1 MTDDSTPPTQPT
13 ASLIMPA
20 VTFETM
26 PVVVAKPPP
35 AGHKKATI
43 AKSQHRAPTGFT
55 PDAAKLF
62 IAKAVHLKGTAA
74 KPFILNVDGAK
85 GHAWGS
91 KLPALVGHAAKL
103 LKSMFP
109 DHEARDDGNKMFQ
122 IFTGVAAA
130 AAAVR
135 VKNAVGAVTHLAWAL
150 NQRTGDDCAKIP
162 GLTANEYLFA
172 TGAQTPFGYT
182 APPWAR
188 EKAIACGVKTA
199 STSQPAEL
207 TNPADAG
214 KASSSDDA
222 GKTLPNDDADETPS
236 TDDTLTTTKGKGK
249 GKAKDQND
257 DGWVDIGSTH
267 EIDNLNRRER
277 AAQDTIDQVDTLGLK
292 RKAVADLESK
302 AKRLK
307 GAHMN
312 EVVDDTTAEIH
323 QHLADQKTLER
334 VEAQILATKLFR
346 KIKELEDLTGQR
358 ATGDYQIDSASN
370 TIGKF
375 DVNKLLSQTS
385 PGQHRGYKASDS
397 FANTAPGKLV
407 AAIKRGD
414 DIDIH
419 LANTWLMSNT
429 TEDYMEGG
437 VRKTKRRPITT
448 VAGLLRVVGAIIKG
462 IRTVN
467 PNLGEHLGKTWQPSI
482 SDAIEMFGDDLTA
495 SLTYTQNSIDHIIR
509 SARDGNP
516 FDCTL
521 DCALAM
527 SVQTRL
533 LSTGHQ
539 FGNRPSA
546 PGQGTGTGKPPPG
559 RSQGPVTW
567 TKEVT
572 DDIKT
577 TPCIRASKQRECVW
591 NNCPFAHP
599 NGKFGKDGKKQ

>member
-1 MTDDSTPPTQPT
+1 
-13 ASLIMPA
+13 MPA
-20 VTFETM
+20 FTFETV
-26 PVVVAKPPP
+26 PVVVAKPPL
-35 AGHKKATI
+35 AGHDKPTI
-43 AKSQHRAPTGFT
+43 AKSQHRAPAGLT
-55 PDAAKLF
+55 PDATKLYT
-62 IAKAVHLKGTAA
+62 AKAVHLKVTAS
-74 KPFILNVDGAK
+74 KPFILNIDGTK
-85 GHAWGS
+85 GPTWSS
-91 KLPALVGHAAKL
+91 KLPALLGHTAKL
-103 LKSMFP
+103 LKSIFP
-109 DHEARDDGNKMFQ
+109 DHEARDDGDKMFK
-122 IFTGVAAA
+122 IFTGVD
-130 AAAVR
+130 VNHGTVK
-135 VKNAVGAVTHLAWAL
+135 VKNAIGAVTHLAWAL

-172 TGAQTPFGYT
+172 TGAKTPFGYT
-182 APPWAR
+182 APSWAR
-188 EKAIACGVKTA
+188 EKAFACAIKTA
-199 STSQPAEL
+199 GSEPAEI
-207 TNPADAG
+207 TDPADAD
-214 KASSSDDA
+214 KASSSDNAD
-222 GKTLPNDDADETPS
+222 KTFSNDDADRTPS
-236 TDDTLTTTKGKGK
+236 IDDTLTTTKGKGK
-249 GKAKDQND
+249 GKAKDQNSTDNTAD
-257 DGWVDIGSTH
+257 DSWVSIGSTK

-277 AAQDTIDQVDTLGLK
+277 AAQDAIDQANALKQK

-307 GAHMN
+307 GDHMDD
-312 EVVDDTTAEIH
+312 VVDDTATEIN

-334 VEAQILATKLFR
+334 VEAQILATKLSR
-346 KIKELEDLTGQR
+346 KIKELEDLTGER
-358 ATGDYQIDSASN
+358 ATGDYQLDAASN

-375 DVNKLLSQTS
+375 DVQKLLSQTS
-385 PGQHRGYKASDS
+385 PGQQRGYKASDS

-429 TEDYMEGG
+429 TEDYMDGG

-482 SDAIEMFGDDLTA
+482 SDAVEMFGDDLTA
-495 SLTYTQNSIDHIIR
+495 SLTYTQNSIDHIVR

-533 LSTGHQ
+533 LSTGHR

-546 PGQGTGTGKPPPG
+546 PGQGTGAGKPPPS
-559 RSQGPVTW
+559 RPQGPVTW

-572 DDIKT
+572 DEIKNT
-577 TPCIRASKQRECVW
+577 ACIRASKQRECVW
-591 NNCPFAHP
+591 SNCPFAHP